1 LVLAAGQHGV
11 ELSKD
16 SLMHEYTLSDDN
28 ETEVSKLIRIATEN
42 GLKAHSIQT
51 EWSEIAKLGSALPVI
66 AKLSNGRCVV
76 VARWN
81 SDGEGGETL
90 SVLDPAAA
98 RPKVEK
104 ISKEKFVS
112 AWSGELLLV
121 QRHIKLMDDDQP
133 FSRQWIVKEFLKQ
146 KTMMIQVV
154 GIAFLLHIFGFLPI
168 IYIMTVLDK
177 VVNYEAY
184 STLVVIA
191 VGISVAHLFN
201 GMFSYLK
208 SYIALFFTA
217 KMEVKLNSKAFNSL
231 MDQSVDYFQKTEPSK
246 VVQIVQQV
254 GTIKQFLIGKMF
266 GTMLDATAL
275 FFFIP
280 ILIMFS
286 PTLFVI
292 VLVFAILIA
301 INNIMSAS
309 RLKEAMQKVG
319 ASETQ
324 KQSILMNS
332 ISGIETVKSLT
343 LESVMKKS
351 WEEHSTSS
359 TLASMELGKMAARSA
374 QVSAT
379 LQQLMTIVV
388 IFVGVLLVFS
398 DGLSPGVLI
407 GVNMLAG
414 KVTGPLVQL
423 ASMSTEIEKFNTA
436 VDLLGGILNKKGE
449 RKRRGSV
456 SQIKG
461 GIKFSDVTFSYKDS
475 DPVVSNV
482 SFTIPARQTVGLVGP
497 SGCGKSTLLRII
509 QGLIKPQEG
518 NIYIDGIDMR
528 TIDMRHLRVNTS
540 LVGNDNTFFTE
551 TIRENILRPMP
562 TASMERVIWASKMVA
577 LHDTVEDMPDGYETK
592 LEEKGANLSEGQ
604 RKKIALARALIRNP
618 KIIMMDEALS
628 GLGLD
633 DEISIRNNMP
643 EIRNGRTMLVVTHHL
658 SQIIDSDLILVM
670 NSDGELAEQGK
681 HQELIAKGGVYADLW
696 KKELMLRGS
705 KEVTA

>member
-1 LVLAAGQHGV
+1 
-11 ELSKD
+11 
-16 SLMHEYTLSDDN
+16 
-28 ETEVSKLIRIATEN
+28 
-42 GLKAHSIQT
+42 
-51 EWSEIAKLGSALPVI
+51 
-66 AKLSNGRCVV
+66 
-76 VARWN
+76 
-81 SDGEGGETL
+81 
-90 SVLDPAAA
+90 
-98 RPKVEK
+98 
-104 ISKEKFVS
+104 
-112 AWSGELLLV
+112 
-121 QRHIKLMDDDQP
+121 
-133 FSRQWIVKEFLKQ
+133 
-146 KTMMIQVV
+146 
-154 GIAFLLHIFGFLPI
+154 
-168 IYIMTVLDK
+168 
-177 VVNYEAY
+177 
-184 STLVVIA
+184 
-191 VGISVAHLFN
+191 
-201 GMFSYLK
+201 
-208 SYIALFFTA
+208 
-217 KMEVKLNSKAFNSL
+217 
-231 MDQSVDYFQKTEPSK
+231 
-246 VVQIVQQV
+246 
-254 GTIKQFLIGKMF
+254 
-266 GTMLDATAL
+266 
-275 FFFIP
+275 
-280 ILIMFS
+280 
-286 PTLFVI
+286 
-292 VLVFAILIA
+292 
-301 INNIMSAS
+301 
-309 RLKEAMQKVG
+309 
-319 ASETQ
+319 
-324 KQSILMNS
+324 MNS